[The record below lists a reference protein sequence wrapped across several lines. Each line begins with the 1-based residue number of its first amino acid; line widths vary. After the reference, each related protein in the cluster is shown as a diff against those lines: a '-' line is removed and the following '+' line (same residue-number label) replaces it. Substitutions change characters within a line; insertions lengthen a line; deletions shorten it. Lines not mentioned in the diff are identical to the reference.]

1 MNITVTVNGQTYAHD
16 VEPRLLLVHYLRDKL
31 ALTGTHVGCETSL
44 CGACTVHMDGA
55 AVRSCMTTLA
65 DAHGHAVVTIEG
77 LSPDGSHPLQR
88 AWEDHTVPQC
98 GFCQPGQIMQAAS
111 LLKQTPRPTDQQIVD
126 AMVGNLCRC
135 GTYMR
140 IRQAIKSAAESV

>member
-1 MNITVTVNGQTYAHD
+1 MPRISINGVQHD
-16 VEPRLLLVHYLRDKL
+16 IDADPQMPLLWALRDIL
-31 ALTGTHVGCETSL
+31 GLTGTKFGCGVGA
-44 CGACTVHMDGA
+44 CGACTVHVDGA